1 MIKSRKSRLVL
12 ISLFAVFALTMYLMS
27 AVRITAFDGNM
38 YAGFFRANDIY
49 TKLPDASER
58 AENLLNYLK
67 GGREINSS
75 YFNEREITHLQDV
88 KGLFS
93 LSSML
98 LFLSMVF
105 CLGIIGYAFFKK
117 DLALIAYCLIAGG
130 ALTLVFIIILSLL
143 SLRFEWLF
151 VKFHELLFTNDFWLM
166 NPATDKIII
175 LLPEPFFKMAAKR
188 IFLTAGALSF
198 GMLAAG
204 LIVKYMEKKLNG
216 VFQQH

>member
-38 YAGFFRANDIY
+38 YAGFFRANEIY

-67 GGREINSS
+67 GGREINAS
-75 YFNEREITHLQDV
+75 YFNEKEITHLQDV

-117 DLALIAYCLIAGG
+117 DLPLIAYCLIAGG
-130 ALTLVFIIILSLL
+130 ALTLVFIILISLL
-143 SLRFEWLF
+143 SLRFEWFF
-151 VKFHELLFTNDFWLM
+151 VKFHELLFSNSLWLM
-166 NPATDKIII
+166 NPSTDKIIV
-175 LLPEPFFKMAAKR
+175 LLPESFFKMAAKR

-198 GMLAAG
+198 GMLTAG

-216 VFQQH
+216 VFKQH